1 MNKYAAFACTLTL
14 VALVAGCETGGGGE
28 DNSGIPDIIIN
39 VDYGQLDDNNVGPDN
54 TVTPD
59 VVVVDDEGNPVDTS
73 QPKDT
78 TQPKDTNEPKDDNVA
93 QDEGGTDTN
102 TDTCVEPASCAFE
115 TVNGIRDNCDGTF
128 TDTTSGLMWQAVG
141 GDHQLS
147 SPTDNLLKR
156 QCNTAKSG
164 CDNGVWLTGWRVP
177 TIDEVRTL
185 VRGCPAVEEGGSC
198 PVLETCYSSET
209 CLTSACDGCGTGN
222 GDFSYVDD
230 GETYYRYVDP
240 RMLSEGNGVTYSAV
254 MSGTNTNK
262 TTLDSNLRFFYI
274 LNYNGKLDV
283 LKPTQPSSE
292 GTMFCVR
299 EAD

>member
-1 MNKYAAFACTLTL
+1 MKKFAAYACIMIS
-14 VALVAGCETGGGGE
+14 VALASGCGPAGTEDDNGGFL
-28 DNSGIPDIIIN
+28 DVIIS

-59 VVVVDDEGNPVDTS
+59 VVIVDDEGNPIDTN

-78 TQPKDTNEPKDDNVA
+78 TEPKDTTVQPDNTVEP
-93 QDEGGTDTN
+93 DEGGTDTAVE
-102 TDTCVEPASCAFE
+102 TCVEPTSCAFE
-115 TVNGIRDNCDGTF
+115 TILGMRDNCDGSF

-164 CDNGVWLTGWRVP
+164 CDNGAWLTGWRVP

-185 VRGCPAVEEGGSC
+185 VRGCPAVEDGGSC
-198 PVLETCYSSET
+198 PVLEACYNRDD

-230 GETYYRYVDP
+230 SETYYRYIDP
-240 RMLSEGNGVTYSAV
+240 RMLSDANGVTYSAV

-283 LKPTQPSSE
+283 LQPTQPSSE
-292 GTMFCVR
+292 GVMFCVR
-299 EAD
+299 AAD